1 MSRIYFFCFIYKT
14 QGKVKISSPE
24 RYSDESLD
32 NVIVRGINE
41 SLTDVLQKNRE
52 NLDEDF
58 DLDLETIIAEK
69 LKLTNNTSPDTNFET
84 YAYFYN
90 YLNKNFDKNNIDEIL
105 SDDILAISDDTIT
118 VSLDNPMDRTFD

>member
-41 SLTDVLQKNRE
+41 SLTDVL
-52 NLDEDF
+52 
-58 DLDLETIIAEK
+58 
-69 LKLTNNTSPDTNFET
+69 
-84 YAYFYN
+84 
-90 YLNKNFDKNNIDEIL
+90 
-105 SDDILAISDDTIT
+105 
-118 VSLDNPMDRTFD
+118 